1 VIIIIA
7 LIYLHRRH
15 IRKVR
20 EEDANDK
27 HKSLDFGLGMQPH
40 PGGSKKGRKLPN
52 GLSDYDMS
60 EKPGHKGQLS
70 LDIIN
75 SPYLL
80 PPGLN
85 NSTESL
91 HSLSR
96 SIHNKEDP
104 YRPVNELQ
112 NDNASMR
119 SGFGAAP
126 RRGDGSST
134 YTGHT
139 GHSGK
144 STTAFGLVR
153 NASQMGSTDGNN
165 EFSPPPR
172 QASLAKNVLPE
183 NGPTHRTCTCILP
196 QELVS

>member
-1 VIIIIA
+1 MIIIIA

-15 IRKVR
+15 VRKTR
-20 EEDANDK
+20 EEDAKDK
-27 HKSLDFGLGMQPH
+27 YKSLDFGLGMPTQP
-40 PGGSKKGRKLPN
+40 PGGKGRKGKKLPN

-60 EKPGHKGQLS
+60 EKPGHRGQLS

-112 NDNASMR
+112 ADNASMR
-119 SGFGAAP
+119 SGFGPA

-139 GHSGK
+139 GNSGK
-144 STTAFGLVR
+144 DRKAHV
-153 NASQMGSTDGNN
+153 
-165 EFSPPPR
+165 
-172 QASLAKNVLPE
+172 
-183 NGPTHRTCTCILP
+183 
-196 QELVS
+196 